1 MLKRIVLL
9 LALGA
14 ALVACSPSG
23 SSTSTSGAGE
33 SAAPLPSAS
42 GLESTAPSMEASPSA
57 S

>member
-23 SSTSTSGAGE
+23 STSTSGASE